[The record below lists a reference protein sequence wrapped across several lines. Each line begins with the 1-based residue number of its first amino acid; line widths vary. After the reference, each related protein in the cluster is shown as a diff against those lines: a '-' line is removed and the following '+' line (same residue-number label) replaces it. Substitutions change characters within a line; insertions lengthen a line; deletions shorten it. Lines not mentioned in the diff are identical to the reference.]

1 MPSTNPPNLLLTG
14 ATGFLGL
21 RLAPGLAGPWRV
33 VGASRTASGPD
44 SAALDLADPDSIKR
58 AFDAVRPA
66 AVVHCGAIASPDACE
81 RDPDMAR
88 RVNAEGTKVLADLC
102 GRAGARL
109 IAISTDLVFDG
120 EKGRYDEDD
129 APNPL
134 STYGRVKLEAEE
146 AALSRAPGAA
156 VVRICAAYGRLLG
169 GRPCFTD
176 ELLASLSR
184 GEPVSAFVDQ
194 WRTPTAADFLPE
206 VLLRLLAEPER
217 TGVFHWGGAERATR
231 FESAVALA
239 RAFGHDETLVRPSRM
254 NDRRTPARRPR
265 DSSLDS
271 SRLSTALGIA
281 PTTMAEGFAAMK
293 AAAKAAA

>member
-1 MPSTNPPNLLLTG
+1 MPPTTPPTLLLTG

-33 VGASRTASGPD
+33 VRAARTVSGPD
-44 SAALDLADPDSIKR
+44 SVVLDLADPASIQR
-58 AFDAVRPA
+58 AFDSVRPA
-66 AVVHCGAIASPDACE
+66 AVVHSGAIASPDACE

-88 RVNAEGTKVLADLC
+88 RVNAEGTKVLAGLC
-102 GRAGARL
+102 GGAGARL
-109 IAISTDLVFDG
+109 IEISTDLVFDG
-120 EKGRYDEDD
+120 EKGLYDEDD

-146 AALSRAPGAA
+146 AALARAPGAV

-176 ELLASLSR
+176 ELLDSLSK
-184 GEPVSAFVDQ
+184 GEPVSAFADQ
-194 WRTPTAADFLPE
+194 WRSPTAADFLAG
-206 VLLRLLAEPER
+206 VLRRILDEPEL

-231 FESAVALA
+231 FESAVALC
-239 RAFGHDETLVRPSRM
+239 RAFGYDEGLVRPSRM
-254 NDRRTPARRPR
+254 NDRKVLARRPR

-271 SRLSTALGIA
+271 SRLSAALGLA
-281 PTTMAEGFAAMK
+281 PTTMAEGFGAMK
-293 AAAKAAA
+293 AAA